1 MPRGDQLSRQW
12 RLLQMIDRPQGVT
25 VDDAARDLEFTIRTI
40 WRDLGVLQAAG
51 FPIYTERAA
60 DGNRGVWRVTEE
72 FKRALPLKLTL
83 GELVALLMSR
93 NLLTPLGVSV
103 LGPEVASAFDK
114 IQRTLSRDALK
125 IIEQMRDRLGVRPA
139 GAKLQAP
146 AAEHLPKIH
155 TALAERRTLRTRYY
169 SASRDSEDDRAI
181 DPYHLTLHNG
191 GLYLVGHCHRREA
204 VRIFAVERMRTVELT
219 RLRFEVPA
227 DFDAEKYLAGAWGM
241 VQGELVTVRVIFA
254 RALAP
259 YIHER
264 LWHPSQKLRELTD
277 GRLEITLLVADT
289 LEVRRWILGYGV
301 LAEVVAPE
309 GLREALRIEAEALTT
324 VLAPRRQRLAIVSR
338 SRSRQ
343 RGRDAKAD
351 RSTETGSSR
360 SKNAHGQ
367 AMATRHTKQEPL
379 VQRGSSQDL

>member
-1 MPRGDQLSRQW
+1 MDAPMPRGDQLSRQW
-12 RLLQMIDRPQGVT
+12 RLIQLIDRPQGIT
-25 VDDAARDLEFTIRTI
+25 VDDAARDLAVTIRTI
-40 WRDLGVLQAAG
+40 WRDLEVLQKAG
-51 FPIYTERAA
+51 LPLYTERAA

-93 NLLTPLGVSV
+93 DLLTPLGVSV

-114 IQRTLSRDALK
+114 IQGAPSRDALK

-191 GLYLVGHCHRREA
+191 GLYLVGHCHLRDA
-204 VRIFAVERMRTVELT
+204 VRIFAVERMRSVELT
-219 RLRFEVPA
+219 RGGFVVPA
-227 DFDAEKYLAGAWGM
+227 SFNAEKYLAAAWGVM
-241 VQGELVTVRVIFA
+241 QGELVTVRVIFA
-254 RALAP
+254 RAVAS
-259 YIHER
+259 YIRER
-264 LWHPSQKLRELTD
+264 LWHPSQKLRDLAD
-277 GRLEITLLVADT
+277 GRVEVALQVADT

-301 LAEVVAPE
+301 QAEVVAPE
-309 GLREALRIEAEALTT
+309 GLREALRVEA
-324 VLAPRRQRLAIVSR
+324 VQLATMLEHQRKPLPPVSGVPRRRAAATSR
-338 SRSRQ
+338 
-343 RGRDAKAD
+343 
-351 RSTETGSSR
+351 
-360 SKNAHGQ
+360 
-367 AMATRHTKQEPL
+367 
-379 VQRGSSQDL
+379 

>member
-12 RLLQMIDRPQGVT
+12 RLIQLIGRPQGIT
-25 VDDAARDLEFTIRTI
+25 VDDAARGLRCTIRTI
-40 WRDLGVLQAAG
+40 WRDLGVLQTAG

-93 NLLTPLGVSV
+93 DLLTPLGVSV

-114 IQRTLSRDALK
+114 IQAALSRDALR

-169 SASRDSEDDRAI
+169 SFARASEDTREI

-191 GLYLVGHCHRREA
+191 GLYLVAWCHLRQA
-204 VRIFAVERMRTVELT
+204 LRIFAVERMRSVELT
-219 RLRFEVPA
+219 RVRFEVPES
-227 DFDAEKYLAGAWGM
+227 FDAEKYLAGAWGM
-241 VQGELVTVRVIFA
+241 LQGELVTVRVLFA
-254 RALAP
+254 RSLAP
-259 YIHER
+259 YIRER
-264 LWHPSQKLRELTD
+264 LWHPSQKLRDLPD
-277 GRLEITLLVADT
+277 GRVEMTLEVADT

-301 LAEVVAPE
+301 QAEVVEPE
-309 GLREALRIEAEALTT
+309 GLREALRSEAEALA
-324 VLAPRRQRLAIVSR
+324 LGLGPRRLTLIRSNAGGRKVVSQH
-338 SRSRQ
+338 STA
-343 RGRDAKAD
+343 AK
-351 RSTETGSSR
+351 
-360 SKNAHGQ
+360 
-367 AMATRHTKQEPL
+367 
-379 VQRGSSQDL
+379 

>member
-25 VDDAARDLEFTIRTI
+25 VDDAARDLKCTIRTI
-40 WRDLGVLQAAG
+40 WRDLGVLQTAG

-93 NLLTPLGVSV
+93 DLLTPLGVSV

-114 IQRTLSRDALK
+114 VQRTLSRDALK
-125 IIEQMRDRLGVRPA
+125 IIEQMRDRLGVRAA

-155 TALAERRTLRTRYY
+155 TALAEHRTLRTRYY
-169 SASRDSEDDRAI
+169 SAGRDSEDDRAI

-191 GLYLVGHCHRREA
+191 GVYLVGHCHLRDA

-219 RLRFEVPA
+219 RARFEVPA
-227 DFDAEKYLAGAWGM
+227 SFNAEKYLAGTWGILR
-241 VQGELVTVRVIFA
+241 GDLVNVKVVFA
-254 RALAP
+254 RRLAR
-259 YIHER
+259 YIRER
-264 LWHPSQKLRELTD
+264 VWHPSQKLRDLPD
-277 GRLEITLLVADT
+277 GRLEMTLQVADT
-289 LEVRRWILGYGV
+289 LEIRRWLLGYGV
-301 LAEVVAPE
+301 QAEVVEPAS
-309 GLREALRIEAEALTT
+309 LREALRGEAERLAAH
-324 VLAPRRQRLAIVSR
+324 LAPRRPPLAVSELTRAGHRRAR
-338 SRSRQ
+338 S
-343 RGRDAKAD
+343 G
-351 RSTETGSSR
+351 
-360 SKNAHGQ
+360 
-367 AMATRHTKQEPL
+367 
-379 VQRGSSQDL
+379 